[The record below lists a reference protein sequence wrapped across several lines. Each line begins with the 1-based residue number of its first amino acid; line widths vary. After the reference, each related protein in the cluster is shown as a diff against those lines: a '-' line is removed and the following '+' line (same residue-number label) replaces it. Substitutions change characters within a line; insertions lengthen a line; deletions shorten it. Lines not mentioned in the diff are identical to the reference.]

1 MAAKNI
7 IRYSLVLLLLAQLL
21 VFPRPTAAQ
30 GTVLRFAEL
39 GYGDRTAFGIDAVL
53 DYYFPIPTGLRPLSD
68 GRLTLRFTHS
78 PLLRADRSTLSV
90 VLNGRALSSVR
101 LTPDNADGGE
111 LSVALPIAGFDG
123 PGLFIQVRLHM
134 RLTDDACEE
143 VQNPALWTV
152 VHGDS
157 TLQIDLQ
164 PVESGTLADL
174 AALFAPLPLSAPTV
188 RSPPTIVLSPLN
200 EAATRAAAGQVA
212 FAIGRW
218 AALARQDPVLTVADT
233 VPDRSPAIVVAL
245 ASLPASDWGSV
256 RWNGR
261 AYEVDGQEVPTEH
274 GLLALAPTSPP
285 RLLVAGATPTALQ
298 QAALALIRPLPAES
312 VVAVTQLPPQA
323 EAEAWRNGAAS
334 FAQLG
339 VEQRKVTG
347 AGEHQIDLAFE
358 RPAHW
363 DLRVGGTLDLHITAA
378 AGLTAQ
384 TSWVTAIVN
393 GITLGSQRLRI
404 ETNSP
409 ESYRFALPADLLNS
423 DLEGTP
429 IRWLNLQIRLYLDLP
444 NIGCEEVDTS
454 AAWAVIEPTSAWR
467 LPNDPAAANDLG
479 RFPATLLADKEA
491 RLVLPDQPTLG
502 DVHAGL
508 ELAAAVGRWAAIG
521 DMRPPLLLT
530 ANEIGDD
537 RRGPLAVLGHR
548 ERHPLIA
555 MINPPNDIP
564 FVYRPGRTVA
574 ATLRIVPSPWQADSR
589 VLIIEAADS
598 DGLRLGV
605 QALRER
611 ELLQVLR
618 GNQAQLAA
626 NPNPTVLLSSSPL
639 AAPPQ
644 TLTPRVE
651 VVLLERF
658 PAWQVVGAILLLALV
673 ATAILVIR
681 IRWLR
686 RR

>member
-1 MAAKNI
+1 M
-7 IRYSLVLLLLAQLL
+7 
-21 VFPRPTAAQ
+21 
-30 GTVLRFAEL
+30 
-39 GYGDRTAFGIDAVL
+39 
-53 DYYFPIPTGLRPLSD
+53 
-68 GRLTLRFTHS
+68 
-78 PLLRADRSTLSV
+78 
-90 VLNGRALSSVR
+90 
-101 LTPDNADGGE
+101 
-111 LSVALPIAGFDG
+111 
-123 PGLFIQVRLHM
+123 
-134 RLTDDACEE
+134 
-143 VQNPALWTV
+143 
-152 VHGDS
+152 
-157 TLQIDLQ
+157 
-164 PVESGTLADL
+164 
-174 AALFAPLPLSAPTV
+174 
-188 RSPPTIVLSPLN
+188 
-200 EAATRAAAGQVA
+200 
-212 FAIGRW
+212 
-218 AALARQDPVLTVADT
+218 
-233 VPDRSPAIVVAL
+233 
-245 ASLPASDWGSV
+245 
-256 RWNGR
+256 
-261 AYEVDGQEVPTEH
+261 
-274 GLLALAPTSPP
+274 
-285 RLLVAGATPTALQ
+285 
-298 QAALALIRPLPAES
+298 S
-312 VVAVTQLPPQA
+312 VVAVAQPPPQVGA
-323 EAEAWRNGAAS
+323 AAWCDGAAS

-339 VEQRKVTG
+339 VERRKVTG
-347 AGEHQIDLAFE
+347 AGEHQIDIAFE

-423 DLEGTP
+423 DLEGMP
-429 IRWLNLQIRLYLDLP
+429 IRRLDLQIRLYLDLP

-454 AAWAVIEPTSAWR
+454 AAWAVVEPTSAWR

-479 RFPATLLADKEA
+479 RFPATLLADREA

-530 ANEIGDD
+530 ANEVGDD

-548 ERHPLIA
+548 ERHPLMA
-555 MINPPNDIP
+555 MINDPNEMP
-564 FVYRPGRTVA
+564 FVYRPGRTRA
-574 ATLRIVPSPWQADSR
+574 ATLSIVPSPWQAGMN
-589 VLIIEAADS
+589 VLVIDATDS

-626 NPNPTVLLSSSPL
+626 DPDPVVLSLSSPL

-658 PAWQVVGAILLLALV
+658 PA
-673 ATAILVIR
+673 
-681 IRWLR
+681 
-686 RR
+686 